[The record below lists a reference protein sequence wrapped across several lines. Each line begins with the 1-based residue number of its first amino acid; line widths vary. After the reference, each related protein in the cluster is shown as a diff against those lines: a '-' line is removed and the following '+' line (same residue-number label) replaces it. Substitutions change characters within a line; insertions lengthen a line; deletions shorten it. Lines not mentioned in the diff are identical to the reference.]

1 MDKPTIIRMPDH
13 YQILGINTSASQ
25 AEVKQ
30 SFRNLALKYHP
41 DKNKNSEEAKLMFLQ
56 IVEAYEVLSDEQARK
71 DYDSNTLYGTYHH
84 RSSTREWIPPAD
96 FGKIYSYAEIKRKY
110 TQNIGAG
117 GGGMWDISESAST
130 GMWKATMVL
139 FGALAT
145 MAIFIM
151 LIH

>member
-1 MDKPTIIRMPDH
+1 MPDH
-13 YQILGINTSASQ
+13 YEILGIKTSASQ

-71 DYDSNTLYGTYHH
+71 DYDSNTLYGTSH

-96 FGKIYSYAEIKRKY
+96 FGKIYSYAEIKSKY
-110 TQNIGAG
+110 RQNIGAG

-145 MAIFIM
+145 IAIFIM

>member
-1 MDKPTIIRMPDH
+1 MPDH
-13 YQILGINTSASQ
+13 YEILGIKTSASQ

-41 DKNKNSEEAKLMFLQ
+41 DKNKNSEEAKLRFLQ

-71 DYDSNTLYGTYHH
+71 DYDSNTLYGTSH

-96 FGKIYSYAEIKRKY
+96 FGKIYSYAEIKSKY
-110 TQNIGAG
+110 RQNIGAG

-145 MAIFIM
+145 IAIFIM